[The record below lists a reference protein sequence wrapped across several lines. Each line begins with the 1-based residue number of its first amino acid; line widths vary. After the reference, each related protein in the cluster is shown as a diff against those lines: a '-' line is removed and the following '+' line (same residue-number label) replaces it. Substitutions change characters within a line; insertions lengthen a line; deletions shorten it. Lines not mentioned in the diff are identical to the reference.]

1 MSPSLVICTRVT
13 EKRQPLE
20 CMCVECGAVRPT
32 FRIPR
37 SYIAKGLLPMLM
49 MGFSLHEEKQGP
61 SIIYMPL
68 EVDAGLGIMSD
79 FDWAH
84 PNKPVEPGVGL
95 ESENL

>member
-1 MSPSLVICTRVT
+1 
-13 EKRQPLE
+13 
-20 CMCVECGAVRPT
+20 
-32 FRIPR
+32 
-37 SYIAKGLLPMLM
+37 MLM